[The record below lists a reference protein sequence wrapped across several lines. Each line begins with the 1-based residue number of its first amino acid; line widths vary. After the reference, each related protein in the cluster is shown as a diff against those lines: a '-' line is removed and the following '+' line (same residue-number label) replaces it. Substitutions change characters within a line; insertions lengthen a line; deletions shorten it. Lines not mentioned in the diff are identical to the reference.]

1 MANLRLTDLIR
12 RFCSI
17 HRCVKVLPCH
27 RLVSAGLLTEWTD
40 ETDHDFNR
48 MWMGNYG
55 IIVEESENWFDHINE
70 NVGGDVQATAS
81 MAID

>member
-12 RFCSI
+12 HFCSI

-27 RLVSAGLLTEWTD
+27 CLVSAGLLTD

-55 IIVEESENWFDHINE
+55 IIVKERENWLDHINE
-70 NVGGDVQATAS
+70 NAGGDVQVTAS